1 MRLALDEDVSHPL
14 AGLLRSDGYDA
25 DSAKELGR
33 LGLRDV
39 QVLLRAA
46 ESGQTLVTHN
56 NEDFRAL
63 HEAWVTWRRRWADEV
78 AGTLGIP
85 VALSQHAGIL
95 IVPHLPIQALA
106 RILEDLADAAGSTE
120 DRLFAWDASQHWH
133 ELQF

>member
-46 ESGQTLVTHN
+46 ESDQTLVTHN
-56 NEDFRAL
+56 NDDFRAL
-63 HEAWVTWRRRWADEV
+63 HEAWVTWRRRWSDEV
-78 AGTLGIP
+78 AQAIGMP

-95 IVPHLPIQALA
+95 IVPHLPIRALA
-106 RILEDLADAAGSTE
+106 RILEPFADSSGSIA
-120 DRLFAWDASQHWH
+120 DRLFAWAASQGWH
-133 ELQF
+133 ELRF